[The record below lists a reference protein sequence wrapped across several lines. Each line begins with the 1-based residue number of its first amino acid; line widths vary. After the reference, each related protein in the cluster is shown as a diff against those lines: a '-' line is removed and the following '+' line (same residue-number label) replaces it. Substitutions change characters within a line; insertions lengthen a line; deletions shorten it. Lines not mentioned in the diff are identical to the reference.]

1 MYEAFYGFDV
11 LPFANTP
18 NARFFYQSEQH
29 AEALAKL
36 VYTVQN
42 RRGIAL
48 VTGQIGCGKTMLI
61 RSMMQRLGKH
71 ASMALIN
78 NTRVN
83 GEQLLRLICAELGV
97 KLAENSDKS
106 DILTGIRRFAQ
117 AEHQQGRTVAIV
129 IDEAQAL
136 PVEAFEE
143 LRLLTNLENETQ
155 KLVQLLILGQP
166 ELANVLRHPRLGPL
180 TQRVSMYCHLEP
192 MSEVQMAQYIAFRLI
207 RASGQ
212 RPNVDFSTAAL
223 KLIYK
228 KSRGIPRMVNLIADN
243 ALLVGYSEDTRFI
256 DSKIVN
262 RAIEKHMPTFEA
274 TVVHLDDVLHGT
286 REEIALR
293 AGLDTDVVIPQ
304 TDEATDQQASETTE
318 SEVARG

>member
-29 AEALAKL
+29 NEALAKL

-61 RSMMQRLGKH
+61 RALMQRLGKH
-71 ASMALIN
+71 ASMAMIN
-78 NTRVN
+78 NTRVT
-83 GEQLLRLICAELGV
+83 GEQLLRMITSELG
-97 KLAENSDKS
+97 LQLPENSDKS
-106 DILTGIRRFAQ
+106 DILTGLRRFATS
-117 AEHQQGRTVAIV
+117 EHQQGRTVAIV

-155 KLVQLLILGQP
+155 KLIQLLILGQP

-180 TQRVSMYCHLEP
+180 TQRIGMYCHLEP
-192 MSEVQMAQYIAFRLI
+192 MTEVQMAQYIAFRLI
-207 RASGQ
+207 RASAQ

-228 KSRGIPRMVNLIADN
+228 KSRGIPRMINLIADN
-243 ALLVGYSEDTRFI
+243 ALLVGFSQETRFI
-256 DSKIVN
+256 DSKIVIS
-262 RAIEKHMPTFEA
+262 AIEKHLPTFEA

-286 REEIALR
+286 REQIAAR
-293 AGLDTDVVIPQ
+293 VGLDVDVVIPQ
-304 TDEATDQQASETTE
+304 PDEVSEATH
-318 SEVARG
+318 G

>member
-11 LPFANTP
+11 LPFSNTP

-29 AEALAKL
+29 SEALAKL

-61 RSMMQRLGKH
+61 RSMMQRLGNH
-71 ASMALIN
+71 ASIALIN
-78 NTRVN
+78 NTRVT
-83 GEQLLRLICAELGV
+83 GEQLLRMICSELG
-97 KLAENSDKS
+97 LAVDKQL
-106 DILTGIRRFAQ
+106 DTFDKAEILTRIRRFAES
-117 AEHQQGRTVAIV
+117 EHQLGRTVAIV

-180 TQRVSMYCHLEP
+180 TQRIGMYCHLEP
-192 MSEVQMAQYIAFRLI
+192 LTEIQMAKYIAFRLI
-207 RASGQ
+207 RASQ
-212 RPNVDFSTAAL
+212 DRPNVDFSTAAL
-223 KLIYK
+223 KLIFQ
-228 KSRGIPRMVNLIADN
+228 KSHGIPRMINLIADHS
-243 ALLVGYSEDTRFI
+243 LLVGFSSDTRFI
-256 DSKIVN
+256 DSQIVS
-262 RAIEKHMPTFEA
+262 RAIEKHLPSFEA
-274 TVVHLDDVLHGT
+274 TVIELDDVLAGSRGEISQRTGLKQTPVVVNKNMLAETQAEVTHG
-286 REEIALR
+286 
-293 AGLDTDVVIPQ
+293 
-304 TDEATDQQASETTE
+304 
-318 SEVARG
+318 